1 MKTADPSVSNP
12 DSKEQPISDSTRL
25 KEGPILI
32 IKGFLMGGADV
43 IPGVSGGT
51 MALILGIYTRLIH
64 AIKSLNGKAIK
75 AILTFRFRN
84 FLQEF
89 HWRFLLFLITGIGS
103 AFVFFTRVVPLPK
116 LMYRYP
122 EPVYGLFF
130 GLILGS
136 VYLLIRQI
144 KGMNWV
150 HILFILIGVYIGY
163 RVVTL
168 VPTDTPENLP
178 FIFLS
183 GAIAICAMILPG
195 ISGSFLLLILHK
207 YTFILTQF
215 GKLGGPDTVEA
226 GSILLVFV
234 AGMVVGITSFSRLL
248 SWLLDRYYP
257 QTISVLIGF
266 LIGSLYV
273 IWPFQMRDYIQTQR
287 VKVVAMNSAQ
297 VRDLQT
303 TPPDTTQV
311 EYNKLGS
318 IVQPK
323 TANQAGEIQL
333 ITVKKKLISSEPF
346 WPDWSH
352 PSMDTRLDNG
362 LRSVWEA
369 LFSMIGGL
377 ILVVIIEWLASR
389 NGSAG

>member
-1 MKTADPSVSNP
+1 
-12 DSKEQPISDSTRL
+12 
-25 KEGPILI
+25 
-32 IKGFLMGGADV
+32 MGGADV

-64 AIKSLNGKAIK
+64 AIKSLNGKAVK
-75 AILTFRFRN
+75 SLLTLRFGGFFRE
-84 FLQEF
+84 L

-103 AFVFFTRVVPLPK
+103 AFVFFTRVVPLPR

-144 KGMNWV
+144 KGLNWV
-150 HILFILIGVYIGY
+150 HILFIIIGVYIGY
-163 RVVTL
+163 RIVTL

-215 GKLGGPDTVEA
+215 GKLGGPDTMEA
-226 GSILLVFV
+226 GGILLVFV
-234 AGMVVGITSFSRLL
+234 AGMIVGITSFSRLL
-248 SWLLDRYYP
+248 SWLLDRYYS

-273 IWPFQMRDYIQTQR
+273 IWPFQIRDYVKTRR
-287 VKVVAMNSAQ
+287 VKVVATNSMQ
-297 VRDLQT
+297 VSKLQST
-303 TPPDTTQV
+303 KPDTTQV
-311 EYNKLGS
+311 EYSMLGK

-323 TANQAGEIQL
+323 TASEPGKVQI
-333 ITVKKKLISSEPF
+333 ITVKKKLISSKPF
-346 WPDWSH
+346 WPEWSS
-352 PSMDTRLDNG
+352 PSKDTRLDNG
-362 LRSVWEA
+362 AASIWDA
-369 LFSMIGGL
+369 LLSMIGGL

-389 NGSAG
+389 KGSPG

>member
-1 MKTADPSVSNP
+1 MKKSSSTPPAEP
-12 DSKEQPISDSTRL
+12 KETRTTDTTRL
-25 KEGPILI
+25 KEGPMLI

-51 MALILGIYTRLIH
+51 MALILGIYSRLIH
-64 AIKSLNGKAIK
+64 AIKSFDSKAVK
-75 AILTFRFRN
+75 SVLRFRFGD
-84 FLQEF
+84 FLKEF
-89 HWRFLLFLITGIGS
+89 HWRFLVFLISGIIS

-144 KGMNWV
+144 KGLNWV
-150 HILFILIGVYIGY
+150 HILFIVIGVYIGY

-168 VPTDTPENLP
+168 VPTDTPESLP
-178 FIFLS
+178 FIFVS

-215 GKLGGPDTVEA
+215 GKLGGPNTMEA
-226 GSILLVFV
+226 GGILLVFI
-234 AGMVVGITSFSRLL
+234 AGMVVGITSFSRVL
-248 SWLLDRYYP
+248 SWFLDRYYS

-273 IWPFQMRDYIQTQR
+273 IWPFQIRDYIHTQR
-287 VKVVAMNSAQ
+287 VKVVSLNSREVQ
-297 VRDLQT
+297 DLQST
-303 TPPDTTQV
+303 APDTTQV
-311 EYNKLGS
+311 EYERLGKV
-318 IVQPK
+318 VQPS
-323 TANQAGEIQL
+323 TANEPGKIQV
-333 ITVKKKLISSEPF
+333 ITVKKKLISSKPF
-346 WPDWSH
+346 WPEWSN
-352 PSMDTRLDNG
+352 PAQDNRLDHG
-362 LRSVWEA
+362 AKSIWQA
-369 LFSMIGGL
+369 LISMAGGL
-377 ILVVIIEWLASR
+377 ILVIVIEWLASR
-389 NGSAG
+389 KGSKG

>member
-1 MKTADPSVSNP
+1 MKTADHSLSNP
-12 DSKEQPISDSTRL
+12 DSKEQPVSDSTRL

-75 AILTFRFRN
+75 ALFTFRFRN

-144 KGMNWV
+144 KGLNWV

-178 FIFLS
+178 FIFFS

-215 GKLGGPDTVEA
+215 GKLGGPDTMEA

-273 IWPFQMRDYIQTQR
+273 IWPFQMRDYIHSQR

-297 VRDLQT
+297 VRNLQA

-318 IVQPK
+318 IVQPE

-333 ITVKKKLISSEPF
+333 ITVKKKLISSKPF
-346 WPDWSH
+346 WPEWSH
-352 PSMDTRLDNG
+352 PSMDNRLDNG

-369 LFSMIGGL
+369 LFSMFGGL

-389 NGSAG
+389 KNTAT

>member
-1 MKTADPSVSNP
+1 LKSASNP
-12 DSKEQPISDSTRL
+12 ASKEEYKTDSTRL
-25 KEGPILI
+25 KEGPMLI

-51 MALILGIYTRLIH
+51 MALILGIYKRLIH
-64 AIKSLNGKAIK
+64 AIKSLNGRAVKS
-75 AILTFRFRN
+75 ILKLQFGD
-84 FLQEF
+84 FLSEF
-89 HWRFLLFLITGIGS
+89 HWRFLVFLITGIGS

-144 KGMNWV
+144 KGLNWV
-150 HILFILIGVYIGY
+150 HILFIIIGVYVGY

-168 VPTDTPENLP
+168 VPTDTPENMP

-226 GSILLVFV
+226 GGILLVFV

-248 SWLLDRYYP
+248 SWFLDRYYS

-273 IWPFQMRDYIQTQR
+273 IWPFQVRDYVQTQR
-287 VKVVAMNSAQ
+287 VKTVAMNSAQ
-297 VRDLQT
+297 VQKLQQT
-303 TPPDTTQV
+303 MPDTTQV
-311 EYNKLGS
+311 EYSKLGQ
-318 IVQPK
+318 IVQPETVNEPGK
-323 TANQAGEIQL
+323 VQV

-346 WPDWSH
+346 WPQWSH
-352 PSMDTRLDNG
+352 PSQDSRLDSG
-362 LRSVWEA
+362 LKSIWSA
-369 LFSMIGGL
+369 LLSMAGGL
-377 ILVVIIEWLASR
+377 ILVVVIEWLASR
-389 NGSAG
+389 KN

>member
-1 MKTADPSVSNP
+1 MKSAPNP
-12 DSKEQPISDSTRL
+12 LTNEERTIDSTRL
-25 KEGPILI
+25 KEGPMLI

-64 AIKSLNGKAIK
+64 AIKSLNGKAVK
-75 AILTFRFRN
+75 SILRLRFGD
-84 FLQEF
+84 FLSEF
-89 HWRFLLFLITGIGS
+89 HWRFLVFLITGIGS

-144 KGMNWV
+144 KGINLV
-150 HILFILIGVYIGY
+150 HVLFIVVGVYIGY

-226 GSILLVFV
+226 GGILLVFV
-234 AGMVVGITSFSRLL
+234 AGMIVGITSFSRLL
-248 SWLLDRYYP
+248 SWFLDRYYS

-273 IWPFQMRDYIQTQR
+273 IWPFQVRDYVQTQH

-297 VRDLQT
+297 VRNLYSRT
-303 TPPDTTQV
+303 PDTTQV
-311 EYNKLGS
+311 EYDKLGKIIQQKS
-318 IVQPK
+318 VDQPGKVQVV
-323 TANQAGEIQL
+323 
-333 ITVKKKLISSEPF
+333 TVKKKLISSEPY
-346 WPDWSH
+346 WPQWSN
-352 PSMDTRLDNG
+352 PSQDSRLENG
-362 LRSVWEA
+362 SKSIWSA
-369 LFSMIGGL
+369 LLSMAGGL
-377 ILVVIIEWLASR
+377 ILVVVIEWLASR
-389 NGSAG
+389 NN

>member
-1 MKTADPSVSNP
+1 M
-12 DSKEQPISDSTRL
+12 
-25 KEGPILI
+25 LI

-51 MALILGIYTRLIH
+51 MALILGIYKRLIH
-64 AIKSLNGKAIK
+64 AIKSLNGRAVKS
-75 AILTFRFRN
+75 ILKLQFGD
-84 FLQEF
+84 FLSEF
-89 HWRFLLFLITGIGS
+89 HWRFLVFLITGIGS

-144 KGMNWV
+144 KGLNWV
-150 HILFILIGVYIGY
+150 HILFIIIGVYVGY

-168 VPTDTPENLP
+168 VPTDTPENMP

-226 GSILLVFV
+226 GGILLVFV

-248 SWLLDRYYP
+248 SWFLDRYYS

-273 IWPFQMRDYIQTQR
+273 IWPFQVRDYVQTQR
-287 VKVVAMNSAQ
+287 VKTVAMNSAQ
-297 VRDLQT
+297 VQKLQQT
-303 TPPDTTQV
+303 MPDTTQV
-311 EYNKLGS
+311 EYSKLGQ
-318 IVQPK
+318 IVQPETVNEPGK
-323 TANQAGEIQL
+323 VQV

-346 WPDWSH
+346 WPQWSH
-352 PSMDTRLDNG
+352 PSQDSRLDSG
-362 LRSVWEA
+362 LKSIWSA
-369 LFSMIGGL
+369 LLSMAGGL
-377 ILVVIIEWLASR
+377 ILVVVIEWLASR
-389 NGSAG
+389 KN

>member
-1 MKTADPSVSNP
+1 
-12 DSKEQPISDSTRL
+12 
-25 KEGPILI
+25 
-32 IKGFLMGGADV
+32 MGGADV

-64 AIKSLNGKAIK
+64 AIKSLDGKAVK
-75 AILTFRFRN
+75 AILTLHFRS

-89 HWRFLLFLITGIGS
+89 HWRFLIFLITGIGS

-144 KGMNWV
+144 KGLNWV
-150 HILFILIGVYIGY
+150 HIVFIIIGVYIGY

-215 GKLGGPDTVEA
+215 GKIGGPDTLNA
-226 GSILLVFV
+226 GGILLVFV

-248 SWLLDRYYP
+248 SWLLDRYYS

-273 IWPFQMRDYIQTQR
+273 IWPFQMRDYTQTQR
-287 VKVVAMNSAQ
+287 VKVVTMNNAQ
-297 VRDLQT
+297 VKNLQE

-311 EYNKLGS
+311 EYNKLGKV
-318 IVQPK
+318 VQPQ
-323 TANQAGEIQL
+323 TVSQQGQIQL

-346 WPDWSH
+346 WPQWSH
-352 PSMDTRLDNG
+352 PSTDTRLDNG
-362 LRSVWEA
+362 LQSIWDA
-369 LFSMIGGL
+369 LLSMVGGL
-377 ILVVIIEWLASR
+377 VLVVIIEWLASR
-389 NGSAG
+389 KGTAG